1 MMMTYHH
8 DGGSEVVHL
17 PQGLAVGRSWQAS
30 SAAAPGAVR
39 GPLPVEPLLSRTGAM
54 EGTLE
59 AVDRPLT
66 FNPHRPT

>member
-1 MMMTYHH
+1 MMTYHH

-39 GPLPVEPLLSRTGAM
+39 GPLQVEPLLSLTGAM
-54 EGTLE
+54 EGITLE
-59 AVDRPLT
+59 DVDRSLH